1 MRNIETSRITDA
13 YRQEAKEAVL
23 KAVEKHRGDFRVL
36 VQNNMEQE
44 DDYFVAKAKQKI
56 KSSAVHQLFYYA
68 RRNRMIKVTSR
79 VPHPACPDVMRRTF
93 REPELCD
100 MPKAYTDLEALVPD
114 YNVIISA
121 LIAECRIPV
130 PETEPG
136 TVSIPA
142 DASEL

>member
-1 MRNIETSRITDA
+1 MRNIEISRITDA
-13 YRQEAKEAVL
+13 YRQEAREAVL
-23 KAVEKHRGDFRVL
+23 KAVEKHRGYFRML
-36 VQNNMEQE
+36 VQSNMEQE
-44 DDYFVAKAKQKI
+44 DCYFVDKAKRKI
-56 KSSAVHQLFYYA
+56 KASAIHQLFYYA

-79 VPHPACPDVMRRTF
+79 LPHQACPDVMRRTF

-100 MPKAYTDLEALVPD
+100 MPKAYTNLEALVPN
-114 YNVIISA
+114 YNEIISA

-136 TVSIPA
+136 TVNIPA

>member
-1 MRNIETSRITDA
+1 MRNIEISRITDA
-13 YRQEAKEAVL
+13 YMQEAREDVL
-23 KAVEKHRGDFRVL
+23 KAVEKHRGYFRML
-36 VQNNMEQE
+36 VQSNMEQE
-44 DDYFVAKAKQKI
+44 DCYFVDKAKRKI
-56 KSSAVHQLFYYA
+56 KASAIHQLFYYA

-79 VPHPACPDVMRRTF
+79 LPHPACPDVMRRTF

-100 MPKAYTDLEALVPD
+100 MPKAYTNLEALVPD
-114 YNVIISA
+114 YNEIISA

-136 TVSIPA
+136 TVNIPA

>member
-13 YRQEAKEAVL
+13 YRQEAKETVL
-23 KAVEKHRGDFRVL
+23 KAVEKHRGYFRML
-36 VQNNMEQE
+36 VQSNMEQE
-44 DDYFVAKAKQKI
+44 DCYFVDKAKRKI
-56 KSSAVHQLFYYA
+56 KASAIHQLFYYA

-79 VPHPACPDVMRRTF
+79 LPHPACPDVMRRTF

-100 MPKAYTDLEALVPD
+100 MPKAYTNLEALVQN
-114 YNVIISA
+114 YNEIISA

-136 TVSIPA
+136 TVNIPA